1 MPNSKKIIKGDLV
14 KIISGAK
21 KGTTGKVLS
30 VLAKKSAVLIEGVG
44 VMHRT
49 VKPSRVN
56 PRGGHHDIHVP
67 TPISKIALVV
77 DEKSGKTSR
86 VGLIRS
92 DEGKKVRVA
101 RQINNKEI
109 QPPKLSKGDK

>member
-1 MPNSKKIIKGDLV
+1 MTKVKKIIKGDTV

-21 KGTTGKVLS
+21 KGTTGKVIS

-49 VKPSRVN
+49 IKPSANN
-56 PRGGHHDIHVP
+56 PKGGHRDIHVP
-67 TPISKIALVV
+67 TPVSKIALVV

-86 VGLIRS
+86 VGLSRN
-92 DEGKKVRVA
+92 DDGKKIRVA
-101 RQINNKEI
+101 RQIKNKEI
-109 QPPKLSKGDK
+109 K

>member
-1 MPNSKKIIKGDLV
+1 MSKVKKIIKGDLV
-14 KIISGAK
+14 KIISGSN
-21 KGTTGKVLS
+21 KGTTGKVLRVITKDNS
-30 VLAKKSAVLIEGVG
+30 VLIEGVG

-49 VKPSRVN
+49 VKPSRNN
-56 PRGGHHDIHVP
+56 PKGGHRDIHVP

-86 VGLIRS
+86 VGLKRNDVGEKI
-92 DEGKKVRVA
+92 RVA

>member
-1 MPNSKKIIKGDLV
+1 MANTKKIIKGDTV

-30 VLAKKSAVLIEGVG
+30 VLTKKNAVLIDGIG

-49 VKPSRVN
+49 VKPSKTN
-56 PRGGHHDIHVP
+56 PRGGHRDIHVP

-86 VGLIRS
+86 IGLKRN
-92 DEGKKVRVA
+92 DDGKKIRVA
-101 RQINNKEI
+101 RQIKDKEI
-109 QPPKLSKGDK
+109 K